1 METLDWQVAQMRA
14 RDMEASGPES
24 RQTVAAACDAF
35 EADAK
40 ARGLK
45 EESIDKYRT
54 LFRQLKAFAEQQ
66 NIVQLSGMTLEVTR
80 RFRESWTNK
89 GQSARKKLEFL
100 RSFFRFCVDS
110 GWMRVNTAKLI
121 KLPIATS
128 APVLPFTAKEIEA
141 ILAACDKYRNKRNRI
156 RLRALVWL
164 MMTSGLRLGDAVSLP
179 RDAIKAGRLHLR
191 TAKTGTDVSIPLPPE
206 TLAALAAIP
215 RESIYYFW
223 TGKSKKTTLVKDWDF
238 VLRKLFILSGVTG
251 GHSHRLRHTF
261 SVNLLQAGVS
271 IESVAALLGHRS
283 IRITERHYAP
293 WVQERQN
300 KLELDVKKAWHT
312 HGTRSSLAS
321 KTT

>member
-1 METLDWQVAQMRA
+1 METLDWQVAQIRA

-24 RQTVAAACDAF
+24 RQTVAAACDQF
-35 EADAK
+35 VADAK

-54 LFRQLKAFAEQQ
+54 LFRQLKAFAQQQ
-66 NIVQLSGMTLEVTR
+66 NIIQLSGMSLEVTR

-110 GWMRVNTAKLI
+110 GWMKVNVAKLI
-121 KLPIATS
+121 KLPIASS
-128 APVLPFTAKEIEA
+128 APVLPFTTKEIEA
-141 ILAACDKYRNKRNRI
+141 ILAACVKYRNKRNRI
-156 RLRALVWL
+156 RLRALVLL
-164 MMTSGLRLGDAVSLP
+164 MMTSGLRLGDAVSLA
-179 RDAIKAGRLHLR
+179 REKIRGGRLYLR

-206 TLAALAAIP
+206 TLTALAAIP
-215 RESIYYFW
+215 HESTYYFW

-238 VLRKLFILSGVTG
+238 VLRKLFILSGVVG

-271 IESVAALLGHRS
+271 IESVATLLGHRS
-283 IRITERHYAP
+283 IRITERHYAA

-300 KLELDVKKAWHT
+300 KLELDVQKAWHT
-312 HGTRSSLAS
+312 LSSTNSQDS
-321 KTT
+321 KHT